1 MNTKI
6 LYIDNDEASYFLVS
20 ELLEGCNA
28 KIVHVRCGSR
38 AIQIFNTNPLFD
50 MVITELKL
58 PEIDGFGVLSEIR
71 KINPNIPIIAQTA
84 TVVNNTKFNCLNC
97 GFNEYIQKPID
108 FREFVSTVMKYSP
121 TEQETEFER
130 LNIDELASY

>member
-20 ELLEGCNA
+20 ELLEDCNVE
-28 KIVHVRCGSR
+28 IQHSRCGLR
-38 AIQIFNTNPLFD
+38 AVQIFNTNPLFD

-58 PEIDGFGVLSEIR
+58 PEIDGFGVLKEIR
-71 KINPNIPIIAQTA
+71 KINPSVPIVAQTA
-84 TVVNNTKFNCLNC
+84 TVVNNTKFTCLNS

-108 FREFVSTVMKYSP
+108 FREFISIVMKYSP
-121 TEQETEFER
+121 TKQDMEIECLDVE
-130 LNIDELASY
+130 ELVIL

>member
-28 KIVHVRCGSR
+28 KIVHVRCGLR

-58 PEIDGFGVLSEIR
+58 PEIDGFGVLREIR

-84 TVVNNTKFNCLNC
+84 TVVNNTKFTCLNC

-121 TEQETEFER
+121 TEQETEFEC
-130 LNIDELASY
+130 LNVDEFAIH